1 MYTKIISFTYLPLFY
16 QMAIY
21 VYISTRECISV
32 IFSSSVTSRY
42 NMCLV
47 ISVRV
52 LYPSTLYILLVVIEL
67 AEDFL
72 SNYSHVT
79 IGSADLVAN
88 HDITQIIEV
97 CPHVDKPAM

>member
-1 MYTKIISFTYLPLFY
+1 M
-16 QMAIY
+16 
-21 VYISTRECISV
+21 
-32 IFSSSVTSRY
+32 FSNQCELGTVSKHF
-42 NMCLV
+42 
-47 ISVRV
+47 
-52 LYPSTLYILLVVIEL
+52 ILLVVIEL

-72 SNYSHVT
+72 SSYSHVT

>member
-1 MYTKIISFTYLPLFY
+1 MFINQCEGTVSKHF
-16 QMAIY
+16 
-21 VYISTRECISV
+21 
-32 IFSSSVTSRY
+32 
-42 NMCLV
+42 
-47 ISVRV
+47 
-52 LYPSTLYILLVVIEL
+52 ILLVVIEL

-72 SNYSHVT
+72 SKYSHVT